1 MAERSKALDWKS
13 SNIFTGVRGFE
24 SHSVRHNSVP
34 TSQRSASDMRQ
45 APFAIVSRSV
55 SDGIVSFPA
64 GFSTNGRATFPAMVV
79 NTSTEKGSAT
89 RELILARSYEL
100 AQEGGVEGLSIGTV
114 AIAAGMSKS
123 GVFAH
128 FGSKEQLQLAL
139 LESVGARFV
148 EFVQAPA
155 LREPRG
161 LPRLRKLTER
171 WCEWSRAHRSGC
183 VLLSAAV
190 EYDGRREGAIRDH
203 VLRQQA
209 GWRDEVRR
217 TIQLAVDVGH
227 FSSDTDTAQLAF
239 EIYSLMLGLHHD
251 AGLFGYDEARHL
263 TERALERLFASYR
276 PNAAEAHQ

>member
-1 MAERSKALDWKS
+1 
-13 SNIFTGVRGFE
+13 
-24 SHSVRHNSVP
+24 
-34 TSQRSASDMRQ
+34 
-45 APFAIVSRSV
+45 
-55 SDGIVSFPA
+55 
-64 GFSTNGRATFPAMVV
+64 
-79 NTSTEKGSAT
+79 
-89 RELILARSYEL
+89 
-100 AQEGGVEGLSIGTV
+100 V
-114 AIAAGMSKS
+114 AISAGMSKS

-139 LESVGARFV
+139 LESVGVRFV
-148 EFVQAPA
+148 EFVRAPA

-217 TIQLAVDVGH
+217 TIQLSVDEGH
-227 FSSDTDTAQLAF
+227 LRTDTDTAQLAF

-251 AGLFGYDEARHL
+251 AGLFGYGEARHL

-276 PNAAEAHQ
+276 PNTPEARP

>member
-1 MAERSKALDWKS
+1 MV
-13 SNIFTGVRGFE
+13 I
-24 SHSVRHNSVP
+24 
-34 TSQRSASDMRQ
+34 TSA
-45 APFAIVSRSV
+45 
-55 SDGIVSFPA
+55 
-64 GFSTNGRATFPAMVV
+64 
-79 NTSTEKGSAT
+79 TEKGSAT
-89 RELILARSYEL
+89 RELILARAYEL
-100 AQEGGVEGLSIGTV
+100 AQEGGVESLSIGTV
-114 AIAAGMSKS
+114 AISAGMSKS

-139 LESVGARFV
+139 LESVGVRFV
-148 EFVQAPA
+148 EFVRTPA

-190 EYDGRREGAIRDH
+190 EYDGRREGAIREH

-217 TIQLAVDVGH
+217 TIQLAVGEGH
-227 FSSDTDTAQLAF
+227 LRTDTDTTQLAF

-251 AGLFGYDEARHL
+251 AGLFGYEEARHL
-263 TERALERLFASYR
+263 TERALERLVAGYR
-276 PNAAEAHQ
+276 SNAPEARQ